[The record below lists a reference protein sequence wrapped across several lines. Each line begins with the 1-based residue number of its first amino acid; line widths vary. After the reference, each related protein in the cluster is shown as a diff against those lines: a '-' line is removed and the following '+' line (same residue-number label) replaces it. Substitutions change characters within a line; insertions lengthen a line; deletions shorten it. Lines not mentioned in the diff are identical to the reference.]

1 MTVFIVFDYMKLVSI
16 LENPASGQLYPIL
29 VLICESIIVIV
40 RNKPNFNLFSF
51 LNSKYKIYNNKKV
64 Y

>member
-40 RNKPNFNLFSF
+40 RNKPNFNLFSI

-64 Y
+64 V